1 MEQFLF
7 IVSAT
12 IVINWLVKM
21 ICHMF
26 GQSVIVPVP
35 ILHLINCGFTN
46 TYLSTPGI
54 AYQVYFW
61 ANYFSIF
68 GAS

>member
-26 GQSVIVPVP
+26 GQSVI
-35 ILHLINCGFTN
+35 CTSA
-46 TYLSTPGI
+46 T
-54 AYQVYFW
+54 
-61 ANYFSIF
+61 
-68 GAS
+68 